1 MSAFPPRSLVWFL
14 MLLASVDA
22 RAQLTVVTC
31 GEVTACTRGSI
42 PAYPEI
48 LAAELLGDGKP
59 VRMVNAALA
68 AHTTITARAR
78 FQEDVLTV
86 KADVAIVQFGI
97 NDSIVDVWR
106 EPPATKAR
114 VQPAEYEKNL
124 RAMVAALRQSGARV
138 ILLTPN
144 PLRWTAPLKT
154 RYGHDPYLPDDPE
167 GFNVVLGEY
176 VAIVQR
182 VAREEGTGLVDI
194 YAQFLHHARKPGHS
208 LDDLMA
214 DGLRPNVRG
223 QRLIADLVAEH
234 LATHDRR
241 FVRRVSS
248 P

>member
-1 MSAFPPRSLVWFL
+1 MPAFSPRSLIAAL
-14 MLLASVDA
+14 LLAASVNA
-22 RAQLTVVTC
+22 WAQLTVVTS
-31 GEVTACTRGSI
+31 GDAAACTRGSI
-42 PAYPEI
+42 VSYPEI
-48 LAAELLGDGKP
+48 LAEELLGDGIP

-68 AHTTITARAR
+68 THTTVTARAR
-78 FQEDVLTV
+78 FEADVLAV
-86 KADVAIVQFGI
+86 KPDVAIVQFGI

-106 EPPATKAR
+106 VPPATKPH
-114 VQPAEYEKNL
+114 VHLGEYEKNL
-124 RAMVAALRQSGARV
+124 RAMVASLRQSGARV

-154 RYGHDPYLPDDPE
+154 RYGSAPYLPDDPE
-167 GFNVVLGEY
+167 GFNVTLRDY
-176 VAIVQR
+176 VATVQR
-182 VAREEGTGLVDI
+182 IAREEGTGLVDI

-223 QRLIADLVAEH
+223 QRLIADLVADH